1 MMQQKHSFE
10 QIELIGYAS
19 PTLKSQALK
28 CVYIIEIEY
37 MFFQGC
43 VILTFWAF
51 LPDPMQSKM
60 AVMTLL
66 CTLL

>member
-28 CVYIIEIEY
+28 CVCIIEY
-37 MFFQGC
+37 MFDNHFIFQGC
-43 VILTFWAF
+43 VILTS
-51 LPDPMQSKM
+51 DPMQSKM